1 MEIGQNTKHE
11 DINRSWEKD
20 RTLTQNLTTLVNT
33 HKMKCLTLI
42 AIEDMQIKID
52 PFQVSETAGII
63 KSSGNNDSFV

>member
-42 AIEDMQIKID
+42 AIEDMQIKI
-52 PFQVSETAGII
+52 
-63 KSSGNNDSFV
+63 K